1 MSSDNR
7 NPPNDDALERF
18 LAGDHELSRLYQDQR
33 DQVQPPPELAAR
45 IRNMAAADLQ
55 RRPHRRWFVPA
66 SAAATVL
73 LGLGITLGLW
83 RDETARHK
91 AMSIPEAPRQSA
103 PTPKPAQP
111 APVLSPAESDT
122 PKAESAAAD
131 DAAPP
136 SAAVAPLAPRKPAD
150 IGGNVEPAPIAA
162 DPGLFAHESVAP
174 ENPAQMP
181 VKVPAAPSP
190 SPPPPPPPKPAAPQA
205 RQALRLAQQQA
216 DAEIVSRQQAV
227 EESLDK
233 KLAARQM
240 QQRAAPVAASKA
252 LSVAG
257 ATEHAEP
264 MSAWKAPSFLGL
276 QLGSARREQVHAAF
290 GAPAARGVAMDQAAP
305 VLDTD
310 LPFDFYPQLPGAE
323 GHVELYYARV
333 TMELT
338 AVRVTLATV
347 TRTADLQK
355 QLDWG
360 TPASIRGGD
369 ACEASAPTA
378 PDDSGEA
385 TASIYPRYW
394 LFPDRGAYWVESEP
408 GFISDIVYEQSC
420 S

>member
-7 NPPNDDALERF
+7 KPPNDDTLERF

-45 IRNMAAADLQ
+45 IRDMAAADLQ
-55 RRPHRRWFVPA
+55 RHQRRRWFVPA

-73 LGLGITLGLW
+73 LGLGVTLGLW
-83 RDETARHK
+83 RDETLRHK
-91 AMSIPEAPRQSA
+91 TMSIPEVSRQSSPA
-103 PTPKPAQP
+103 PKPAQP
-111 APVLSPAESDT
+111 APVLSPAESHA
-122 PKAESAAAD
+122 PMAESAA
-131 DAAPP
+131 DAAPDAPP
-136 SAAVAPLAPRKPAD
+136 SAAVAPVAPRKPAN

-162 DPGLFAHESVAP
+162 DTGLFAHESVAP
-174 ENPAQMP
+174 ENLAQTP
-181 VKVPAAPSP
+181 VKAPAAPSP
-190 SPPPPPPPKPAAPQA
+190 SPPPPPPKPAAPQA
-205 RQALRLAQQQA
+205 RQAPRLAQQQA

-227 EESLDK
+227 EERLDK
-233 KLAARQM
+233 KLAARQI
-240 QQRAAPVAASKA
+240 QQRAAQVAASKA

-257 ATEHAEP
+257 ETEHAEP
-264 MSAWKAPSFLGL
+264 MSAWKAPIFLGL
-276 QLGSARREQVHAAF
+276 QLGSVRREQVHAAF
-290 GAPAARGVAMDQAAP
+290 GAPAARGVAIDQAAP

-310 LPFDFYPQLPGAE
+310 LPFDFYPQLPGVE

-338 AVRVTLATV
+338 TVRVTLATV

-355 QLDWG
+355 QLGWG
-360 TPASIRGGD
+360 TPASIRSGD
-369 ACEASAPTA
+369 ACEASAPTP

-408 GFISDIVYEQSC
+408 GFISDIIYEQSC
-420 S
+420 A